1 MKNYNPETQR
11 TDTSPVKQRLHIVSL
26 IFFIGGAVK
35 NFIYPLA
42 ALLISYF
49 VRNGIEGIWSS
60 GIIALAALLI
70 IVAGYISWLRF
81 TYSVQDGMVNIESG
95 VFVRK
100 NVWVSSDRVQSVDL
114 TAGVLHRMFGILKLQ
129 IQTAGGNQAEVIL
142 NGISKAESNRIQE
155 ALLRKT
161 QPDVHAAANTEEPVV
176 QAPAEQGANARP
188 DADEKLQLTGRN
200 LFIYSITS
208 GTIGIVLA
216 VIGAAYSQLHKWLNQ
231 ALDLD
236 HMTWEQLTLWKGT
249 LFAAGLLLAAWIIA
263 VFITIQKEYGF
274 TLERTGGRLKMER
287 GLLERKEVSIKLR
300 RIQAIQLQ
308 KNLLRRPFGFVSVYA
323 VIAGYSGKDDKS
335 ALLFPLIREQ
345 ELDAFLQRFVPHL
358 KVSQDWET
366 LSGKAL
372 TSYLW
377 PSLLVSALITGLT
390 LSLLPGP
397 WIWLALAL
405 SALMLLY
412 SWLQYKETAWSI
424 QGDQLAIRYGAFN
437 RCQALVPKRKIQW
450 HSTSQH
456 FFQRRKQLASL
467 KVALP
472 SGKGAAKY
480 SILHL
485 PEETAIQLKQW
496 ITQRHG

>member
-1 MKNYNPETQR
+1 M
-11 TDTSPVKQRLHIVSL
+11 
-26 IFFIGGAVK
+26 
-35 NFIYPLA
+35 
-42 ALLISYF
+42 LISYF

-308 KNLLRRPFGFVSVYA
+308 KKPA
-323 VIAGYSGKDDKS
+323 
-335 ALLFPLIREQ
+335 
-345 ELDAFLQRFVPHL
+345 
-358 KVSQDWET
+358 SQ
-366 LSGKAL
+366 
-372 TSYLW
+372 
-377 PSLLVSALITGLT
+377 
-390 LSLLPGP
+390 
-397 WIWLALAL
+397 
-405 SALMLLY
+405 
-412 SWLQYKETAWSI
+412 
-424 QGDQLAIRYGAFN
+424 AIRL
-437 RCQALVPKRKIQW
+437 CQCLCRHCRVLGKR
-450 HSTSQH
+450 
-456 FFQRRKQLASL
+456 
-467 KVALP
+467 
-472 SGKGAAKY
+472 
-480 SILHL
+480 
-485 PEETAIQLKQW
+485 
-496 ITQRHG
+496 